1 MKNNFENCMICGDSD
16 HVEIANRGREGSYKV
31 LKCLSCDFIFL
42 GNYHN
47 IDYSINYG
55 SLTLGSNWSQEE
67 AVIKRSKSLIRFN
80 MKVSGLIEI
89 SLKQGINP
97 NILEIGAGNG
107 ASIYGLREINRDI
120 KIDCI
125 ELNKIDAKFLKERF
139 KVNVFDSFLSPKAKY
154 DIVYGHHVFEH
165 FINPRE
171 KLNELAKISN
181 DDCKVYL
188 SLPNFNDF
196 YSNSLKK
203 EQLSKYL
210 EFNFHLAHPYYYTIE
225 TFSRLLKDS
234 MWKIESIETIQ
245 DYSILNYFNW
255 YISGTRSKNIEEGTV
270 VSEGLK
276 EINDNF
282 IAMVEKKQM
291 GNNLSVV
298 LKKSK

>member
-1 MKNNFENCMICGDSD
+1 MKNNFENCMICGHSD
-16 HVEIANRGREGSYKV
+16 HLEIANRVREGSYKV
-31 LKCLSCDFIFL
+31 LKCISCDFIFL

-67 AVIKRSKSLIRFN
+67 AVIKRSKSLTRFN
-80 MKVSGLIEI
+80 MKVSELIETF
-89 SLKQGINP
+89 LKQGISP

-107 ASIYGLREINRDI
+107 ASIYGLQEIHGDI

-125 ELNKIDAKFLKERF
+125 ELNKSDKKFLKERF
-139 KVNVFDSFLSPKAKY
+139 KVNVFDGFLSSNTKY
-154 DIVYGHHVFEH
+154 NIVYAHHVFEH

-171 KLNELAKISN
+171 KLNDLAKIST

-196 YSNSLKK
+196 YFNSLKK

-210 EFNFHLAHPYYYTIE
+210 EFNFHLAHPFYYTIE
-225 TFSRLLKDS
+225 TLSRLLEGS
-234 MWKIESIETIQ
+234 MWKIDSIETIQ

-282 IAMVEKKQM
+282 ISMVEKKQM

-298 LKKSK
+298 ITKIK